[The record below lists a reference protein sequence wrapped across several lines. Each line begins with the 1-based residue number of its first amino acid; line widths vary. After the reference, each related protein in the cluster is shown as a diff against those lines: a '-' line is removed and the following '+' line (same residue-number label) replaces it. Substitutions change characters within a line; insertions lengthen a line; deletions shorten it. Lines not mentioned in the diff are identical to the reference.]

1 MPVYSVKTI
10 IRKKKNWKGT
20 KDKVYFRVLVSSERR
35 YYSANIS
42 GDARFFNSKT
52 GEFKSHTPDVGKN
65 NSITQKRG
73 DILKLLNKL
82 ELEKG
87 EFSIYDFHKNYYR
100 KNGDAADETLV
111 DFIKDE
117 IKLRTN
123 SSTRTIQIYKTTIMH
138 LEGFRKSV
146 KIEHVDFDFLSRF
159 HAYLMSA
166 KYDKSGEMTKPPM
179 INNTA
184 NMYLKKL
191 RVFIRLAINKKKMAE
206 ADYPFRFYPLKDDP
220 TWRDFLEEQQV
231 HTIMNLENLKPYQ
244 EETRRRFVFQC
255 YTGLRFSDLNIKWSE
270 IRGESII
277 RPMIKVNETVSIPL
291 VPNAR
296 KVIGPAP
303 EDLTQRIFKPIT
315 NQKYNEFLKEI
326 ATLAGI
332 ELNLTSHVARHT
344 FATLALTYGMSTETV
359 QAILGQKSVKT
370 TQIYAKIVNKKIE
383 AEMKRFT
390 L

>member
-20 KDKVYFRVLVSSERR
+20 RDKVYFRVLVSSERR
-35 YYSANIS
+35 YYSAKLD
-42 GDARFFNSKT
+42 GDARFFNPKA
-52 GEFKSHTPDVGKN
+52 GEFKSHSPDVGKN
-65 NSITQKRG
+65 ETIAKKRG
-73 DILKLLNKL
+73 EIIRILKAL
-82 ELEKG
+82 EFEKG
-87 EFSIYDFHKNYYR
+87 EFTIHDFHKNYYR

-111 DFIKDE
+111 DFIRDE

-146 KIEHVDFDFLSRF
+146 KIEQVDFDFLTRF
-159 HAYLMSA
+159 HAYLMTA
-166 KYDKSGEMTKPPM
+166 KYDKYGEQVKPPM

-191 RVFIRLAINKKKMAE
+191 RVFIRIAINKKKMKE

-270 IRGESII
+270 IRGVSII

-296 KVIGPAP
+296 KIIGPPP
-303 EDLTQRIFKPIT
+303 EDLNQRIFKPIT

-326 ATLAGI
+326 ATKAGLEI
-332 ELNLTSHVARHT
+332 NLTSHVARHT
-344 FATLALTYGMSTETV
+344 FATLALTYGMSIEAV
-359 QAILGQKSVKT
+359 QTILGQKSVKT
-370 TQIYAKIVNKKIE
+370 TQVYAKIVNKKIE